1 MSETLTKVALVIPV
15 YNRRETTLQALRS
28 LSRVDKAGLDVR
40 VYIVDDGSTDGT
52 GDAVRR
58 DFPAVELISGDGSL
72 HYAGGTNRGIEAA
85 IKQNPDYVIT
95 MNDDSIF
102 HDQFLQRL
110 VKTARKN
117 PRSIVG
123 ALLLLWDQPHR
134 VFQIGQVWRTLY
146 GGWHIPR
153 DLTAFNI
160 PQKAFEVE
168 CIVGNCVLFPLDAIK
183 ECGLMDEE
191 RFKYGWGD
199 AQYLMRMRKANWNL
213 LIEPKA
219 LVWCEP
225 NTYPR
230 PLHISPF
237 REVLGVLFVNER
249 HPLNLKRQF
258 VARWDASPTKFQA
271 LAAFGIYLFRLTL
284 KAMKL
289 GDPWK
294 NIADPE
300 QHWRKTDQP

>member
-1 MSETLTKVALVIPV
+1 M
-15 YNRRETTLQALRS
+15 
-28 LSRVDKAGLDVR
+28 SRVDKSGLDVR
-40 VYIVDDGSTDGT
+40 VFIVDDGSTDGT
-52 GDAVRR
+52 SEAVGR
-58 DFPAVELISGDGSL
+58 DFPDVELITGDGTL

-85 IKQNPDYVIT
+85 LKWDPEYVIT

-110 VKTARKN
+110 VKTARAN
-117 PRSIVG
+117 PGSIVG
-123 ALLLLWDQPHR
+123 ALLLLWDQPHQ
-134 VFQIGQVWRTLY
+134 VFQVGQVWRTLY

-160 PQKAFEVE
+160 PQTAFEVE
-168 CIVGNCVLFPLDAIK
+168 CIVGNCVLFPAKAIK

-237 REVLGVLFVNER
+237 HEVLGVLFVNER

-258 VARWDASPTKFQA
+258 VARWDASPTKLQA

-284 KAMKL
+284 KGMRL

-294 NIADPE
+294 NVADPV
-300 QHWRKTDQP
+300 QHWRTTDQS